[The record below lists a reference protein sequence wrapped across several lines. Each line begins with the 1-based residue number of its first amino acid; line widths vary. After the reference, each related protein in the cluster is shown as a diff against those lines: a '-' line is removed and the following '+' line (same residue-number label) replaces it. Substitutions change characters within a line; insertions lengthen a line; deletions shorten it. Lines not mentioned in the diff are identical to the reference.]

1 MREKRVA
8 SLVGG
13 GHVGRRAGQ
22 SARRCRKDE
31 MDRLH
36 PRDDLETV
44 LETVSETVS
53 ETKIDCS
60 YEMGESVSSRDRL
73 YLH

>member
-1 MREKRVA
+1 
-8 SLVGG
+8 
-13 GHVGRRAGQ
+13 
-22 SARRCRKDE
+22 

-36 PRDDLETV
+36 PRDDLERDDLETV

-73 YLH
+73 CQHKPRRRMQRFFPL

>member
-1 MREKRVA
+1 
-8 SLVGG
+8 
-13 GHVGRRAGQ
+13 
-22 SARRCRKDE
+22 